1 MLSPRR
7 DRLDYSALLVPPQ
20 GMQLKQAIG
29 TTYSL
34 DLDAFLSIPLALAFH
49 QEPKENLCEDKV
61 LMLSA
66 IRRVAD
72 KITLFCN
79 KGAISVPRNL
89 DGAIGLHALLED
101 TLTQIALPTYKSFHA
116 KIWVLWFED
125 PKSKEQR
132 FRVLVLSRN
141 LTFDRSWDAAVC
153 LEGQVAAAGPVRQ
166 EIEQNKPLIDFLRW
180 LDKQNQKVNYNALVD
195 ALWHTRLQPQDGP
208 VAGLSFQFFPIGI
221 YGYAQYKLP
230 MENCRRQ
237 AVLSPFLSAN
247 ELSQYLKLAEPG
259 QTLLFARADQLSQI
273 WQAKPAALQDVPAY
287 VVSDQAYAGEMSAEN
302 ELEPGEEARAQD
314 LHAKVYIQEFPKK
327 SEAWLGSANLTR
339 NAFYG
344 NVEFM
349 LRLTGKPDL
358 FQADQLRQELLDES
372 NLFEPWNAKLPNP
385 EAAETCRLE
394 QEVRAALQ
402 GVLAA
407 GFSACAVKRDNY
419 YQLQLTVEDYG
430 HGDSSGN
437 GGGNARITLAPLG
450 LREKQPIRN
459 GQLVFE
465 PFQIENLTQYY
476 VITIQVES
484 MIRQSVIKVET
495 ANLPEGRLQAV
506 VASIIRDQDDFL
518 RHLAILLADPEHMSE
533 FIGDQAGQ
541 LAGPSRLTTA
551 RQKFAEQPL
560 YEQLLKMASREPY
573 RLAWVEQDVALL
585 AERGENVIPAEF
597 TQLWQSFQP
606 YVNGRNKKRH
616 G

>member
-20 GMQLKQAIG
+20 GMGLKQAIG

-49 QEPKENLCEDKV
+49 QEPQENLCEDKV
-61 LMLSA
+61 LLLSA

-79 KGAISVPRNL
+79 KGAICVPHNL

-101 TLTQIALPTYKSFHA
+101 TLTQIALPTHKSFHA

-125 PKSKEQR
+125 PKSREQR

-166 EIEQNKPLIDFLRW
+166 EIEQNKPLVDFLRW
-180 LDKQNQKVNYNALVD
+180 LDKQNQKVNYNALVE

-208 VAGLSFQFFPIGI
+208 VAGLGFQFIPIGI

-230 MENCRRQ
+230 MESCRRQ

-247 ELSQYLKLAEPG
+247 ELSQYLKLADPG
-259 QTLLFARADQLSQI
+259 QTLLFSRGDQLSQV
-273 WQAKPAALQDVPAY
+273 WQAKPAVLQDVPTY
-287 VVSDQAYAGEMSAEN
+287 VISDQAYAGEMSAEN
-302 ELEPGEEARAQD
+302 ELEPGEEARVQD
-314 LHAKVYIQEFPKK
+314 LHAKVYIREFPKK

-349 LRLTGKPDL
+349 LHLTGRPGL
-358 FQADQLRQELLDES
+358 FQADQIRQELLDES
-372 NLFEPWNAKLPNP
+372 NLFEPWNAAPPNP
-385 EAAETCRLE
+385 EAAETSRLE

-402 GVLAA
+402 RVLAA
-407 GFSACAVKRDNY
+407 GFCACAVRRDNY
-419 YQLQLTVEDYG
+419 YQLQLTVENYSG
-430 HGDSSGN
+430 GDGGEDCDGGS
-437 GGGNARITLAPLG
+437 GGNARITLAPLG

-465 PFQIENLTQYY
+465 PFQI
-476 VITIQVES
+476 
-484 MIRQSVIKVET
+484 
-495 ANLPEGRLQAV
+495 

-518 RHLAILLADPEHMSE
+518 RHLAILLADPERLSE
-533 FIGDQAGQ
+533 LIGDQAGKLSGQ
-541 LAGPSRLTTA
+541 NHLAPA
-551 RQKFAEQPL
+551 RQRLAEQPL

-597 TQLWQSFQP
+597 TKLWQSFQP